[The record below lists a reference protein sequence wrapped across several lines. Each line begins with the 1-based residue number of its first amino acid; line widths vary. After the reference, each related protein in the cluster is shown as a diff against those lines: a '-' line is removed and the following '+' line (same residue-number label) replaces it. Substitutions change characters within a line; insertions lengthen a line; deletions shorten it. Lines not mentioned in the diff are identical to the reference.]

1 MSRRIMIAAAF
12 ALAVAVCLSAAFVS
26 GENTFLTCGRA
37 EAKAGEEIKIEV
49 DLSGISE
56 EEYGEYNL
64 KLTVEPADAAVA
76 IRTDEDVDV
85 TINNT
90 RGICTIRYEALSYF
104 DKLGFTI
111 RTDAGLTEK
120 TTFNVKAEIE
130 GETKT
135 SEESVTLTAVPAAE
149 KEDKPEKETKP
160 GRSSSSGSSGGG
172 EIADSGS
179 DGDGENVYRGSG
191 DNYLSSL
198 KIDGYKMEQKFHKT
212 RDTYFVKT
220 DEGVKN
226 LKVSAAASSK
236 SAKVDIV
243 GSDSISGD
251 MSKILIN
258 VTAENGDVR
267 VYRIYV
273 MQEGDKGNEKN

>member
-1 MSRRIMIAAAF
+1 MSRRIMIAAAL
-12 ALAVAVCLSAAFVS
+12 ALVVAACLSAVFVS
-26 GENTFLTCGRA
+26 GENTFLTCGKT
-37 EAKAGEEIKIEV
+37 EAKAGEDIKIEV

-64 KLTVEPADAAVA
+64 KLTVEPSDAAVA

-104 DKLGFTI
+104 DKLGFTV
-111 RTDAGLTEK
+111 RTDAGLTDK
-120 TTFNVKAEIE
+120 VSFTVKAEIE

-135 SEESVTLTAVPAAE
+135 SEESIALTAVPDAE

-160 GRSSSSGSSGGG
+160 RRSSSSGSSGGG
-172 EIADSGS
+172 VVDAGDG
-179 DGDGENVYRGSG
+179 GDGENVYRGSG

-198 KIDGYKMEQKFHKT
+198 KIEGYKMEQKFHKT
-212 RDTYFVKT
+212 RDTYFVRTGK
-220 DEGVKN
+220 DVRS

-236 SAKVDIV
+236 SAKVDIM

-273 MQEGDKGNEKN
+273 MQEGEQGNEKN

>member
-1 MSRRIMIAAAF
+1 MSRRIMIAAAL
-12 ALAVAVCLSAAFVS
+12 ALVVAACLSAVFVS
-26 GENTFLTCGRA
+26 GENTFLTCGKT
-37 EAKAGEEIKIEV
+37 EAKAGEDIKIEV

-64 KLTVEPADAAVA
+64 KLTVEPSDAAVA

-111 RTDAGLTEK
+111 RTDAGLTDK
-120 TTFNVKAEIE
+120 VSFTVKAEIE

-135 SEESVTLTAVPAAE
+135 SEESIALTAVPDAE

-160 GRSSSSGSSGGG
+160 RKSSSSGSSGGG
-172 EIADSGS
+172 VVDSG
-179 DGDGENVYRGSG
+179 DEGDGENVYRGSG

-198 KIDGYKMEQKFHKT
+198 KIEGYKMEQKFHKT
-212 RDTYFVKT
+212 RDTYFVRTGK
-220 DEGVKN
+220 DVRS

-236 SAKVDIV
+236 SAKVDIM

-273 MQEGDKGNEKN
+273 MQEGEQGNEKN

>member
-1 MSRRIMIAAAF
+1 MSRRIMIAAAL
-12 ALAVAVCLSAAFVS
+12 ALVVAACLSAVFVS
-26 GENTFLTCGRA
+26 GENTFLTCGKT
-37 EAKAGEEIKIEV
+37 EAKAGEDIKIEV

-64 KLTVEPADAAVA
+64 KLTVEPSDAAVA

-104 DKLGFTI
+104 DKLGFTV
-111 RTDAGLTEK
+111 RTDAGLTDK
-120 TTFNVKAEIE
+120 VSFTVKAEIE

-135 SEESVTLTAVPAAE
+135 SEESIALTAVPDAE

-160 GRSSSSGSSGGG
+160 RKSSSSGSSGGG
-172 EIADSGS
+172 VVDSG
-179 DGDGENVYRGSG
+179 DEGDGENVYRGSG

-198 KIDGYKMEQKFHKT
+198 KIEGYKMEQKFHKT
-212 RDTYFVKT
+212 RDTYFVRTGK
-220 DEGVKN
+220 DVRS

-236 SAKVDIV
+236 SAKVDIM

-273 MQEGDKGNEKN
+273 MQEGEQGNEKN

>member
-1 MSRRIMIAAAF
+1 MSRRIMIAAAL
-12 ALAVAVCLSAAFVS
+12 ALVVAACLSAVFVS
-26 GENTFLTCGRA
+26 GENTFLTCGKT
-37 EAKAGEEIKIEV
+37 EAKAGEDIKIEV

-104 DKLGFTI
+104 DKLGFTV
-111 RTDAGLTEK
+111 RTDAGLTDK
-120 TTFNVKAEIE
+120 VSFTVKAEIE

-135 SEESVTLTAVPAAE
+135 SEESIALTAVPAAE

-160 GRSSSSGSSGGG
+160 RRSSSSGSSGGG
-172 EIADSGS
+172 VVDAGDG
-179 DGDGENVYRGSG
+179 GDGENVYRGSG

-198 KIDGYKMEQKFHKT
+198 KIEGYKMEQKFHKT
-212 RDTYFVKT
+212 RDTYFVRTGK
-220 DEGVKN
+220 DVRS

-236 SAKVDIV
+236 SAKVDIM

-273 MQEGDKGNEKN
+273 MQEGEQGNEKN

>member
-1 MSRRIMIAAAF
+1 MSRRIMIAAAL
-12 ALAVAVCLSAAFVS
+12 ALVVAACLSAVFVS
-26 GENTFLTCGRA
+26 GENTFLTCGKT
-37 EAKAGEEIKIEV
+37 EAKAGEDIKIEV

-64 KLTVEPADAAVA
+64 KLTVEPSDAAVA

-104 DKLGFTI
+104 DKLGFTV
-111 RTDAGLTEK
+111 RTDAGLTDK
-120 TTFNVKAEIE
+120 VSFTVKAEIE

-135 SEESVTLTAVPAAE
+135 SEESIALTAVPDAE

-160 GRSSSSGSSGGG
+160 RKSSSSGSSGGG
-172 EIADSGS
+172 VVDSG
-179 DGDGENVYRGSG
+179 DEGDGENVYRGSG

-198 KIDGYKMEQKFHKT
+198 KIEGYKMEQKFHKT
-212 RDTYFVKT
+212 RDTYFVRTGK
-220 DEGVKN
+220 DVRS

-236 SAKVDIV
+236 SAKVDIM

>member
-1 MSRRIMIAAAF
+1 MSRRIMIAAAL
-12 ALAVAVCLSAAFVS
+12 ALVVAACLSAVFVS
-26 GENTFLTCGRA
+26 GENTFLTCGKT
-37 EAKAGEEIKIEV
+37 EAKAGEDIKIEV

-104 DKLGFTI
+104 DKLGFTV
-111 RTDAGLTEK
+111 RTDAGLTDK
-120 TTFNVKAEIE
+120 VSFTVKAEIE

-135 SEESVTLTAVPAAE
+135 SEESIALTAVPDAE

-160 GRSSSSGSSGGG
+160 RKSSSSGSSGGG
-172 EIADSGS
+172 VVDSG
-179 DGDGENVYRGSG
+179 DEGDGENVYRGSG

-198 KIDGYKMEQKFHKT
+198 KIEGYKMEQKFHKT
-212 RDTYFVKT
+212 RDTYFVRTGK
-220 DEGVKN
+220 DVRS

-236 SAKVDIV
+236 SAKVDIM

-273 MQEGDKGNEKN
+273 MQEGEQGNEKN